1 MPDLIVTRLLGK
13 PGLCFLLRALRQSLW
28 WVGVNIFSSPASAG
42 IPVLFLVAFLLVIQ
56 YMSAS
61 DSDLSLAT
69 HLPDAV
75 ASFQALKAG

>member
-1 MPDLIVTRLLGK
+1 MRAGAVFPPEVSKTKSLVG
-13 PGLCFLLRALRQSLW
+13 GGQYFFL
-28 WVGVNIFSSPASAG
+28 SPASAG

-56 YMSAS
+56 YVSAS
-61 DSDLSLAT
+61 DSNLSLAT